1 MAGQPDHVGVSDIEV
16 LSSHHVVAP
25 HGAATREAGFRPK
38 YFCCSRGCG
47 ETCQGRDQVF
57 VVFGF
62 ADGGG
67 YAGEAGL
74 AA

>member
-1 MAGQPDHVGVSDIEV
+1 MASPQP
-16 LSSHHVVAP
+16 
-25 HGAATREAGFRPK
+25 AGLRPK

-47 ETCQGRDQVF
+47 ETRQGCDQVF

-67 YAGEAGL
+67 YVVEAGL